1 MNSQADNLIR
11 TLRVAASRRIVVGL
25 CALLFLVL
33 MPPVRSAIQ
42 SPGAA
47 NLSLEVIEEFR
58 AKGVPDDKW
67 ALLMETMGNGENTA
81 AVRALVKE
89 TTPFPSAKLVALLA
103 SKTLAVRLGALD
115 LLEDAAGETFGFN
128 AWQEDP
134 AAGPNADAL
143 ARWKTWAEKGKV
155 AVGKSVPLTEETFRV
170 IAEEII
176 SGNRD
181 RAERAMLR
189 LDSHGLAAIAHIE
202 AFLKSHADME
212 PASLAALKA
221 AEYRVTLMQSLPK
234 QAAAVARD
242 LALGTT
248 EAQAVALHT
257 LNGAGATAL
266 PIIAEFLASPDPLVR
281 ETAVD
286 AAFAAGAK
294 HAVPLILARLDEPK
308 STSLVDAFVETLKKG
323 GTAPKPDAKPVRE
336 TEKTNSVLH
345 AMLRGLGKFASDEKH
360 ARTIA
365 LYTAHPDENVVVSAI
380 EALGSASLG
389 GAQKEI
395 AARLDDPRWRVRAA
409 ALETIGKR
417 RDATLKDRVV
427 KCFGDSDLFVRV
439 TAVATIGHIAQKE
452 APGILAAE
460 FAKAD
465 ELKPAIIKAIFD
477 NRMTPTPAMWEQLR
491 KAPSEIILQCLD
503 TLDAS
508 RDDHEGKR
516 IPYAAPFARHPN
528 KDVSAQALRLLASR
542 GRHSALLLDALNSGD
557 AAKQDAV
564 LDQLHLPIGALASSD
579 TAAVQPGAGSAAPV
593 SNPKLD
599 ALYDVFKLIKPAAPA
614 VPGAPAGS
622 ARPRANEL
630 FIPQIDG
637 EDEEAAATATGE
649 KSAPPAQLRAVL
661 ARYFKDGSPRQR
673 FVSAVSLAIEGDVDA
688 VKFLL
693 SGIDAMSG
701 LDRRYIASA
710 LSVMP
715 KWSAPVQEIA
725 TRLLRDEADDVR
737 EAMLHG
743 WMENPDRIG
752 ALLAEYSRPGALI
765 TPDQVYDYQLDR
777 IAASGNPPAGIVTWA
792 RAALDSQSA
801 PDAQKVMAVV
811 LLARMGRAD
820 EAKVKPL
827 LDSKNPWLRRAA
839 YRALGLGAAA
849 SRLDKL
855 LADDSAHVRAALP
868 FLASPHGMGWRHHFD
883 DAHSEDDH
891 QDFDR
896 NSGRAQFGA
905 WAKKGAVT
913 ASVSPEILA
922 ALEKLTRDPSDLV
935 RFEAMFALLR
945 MSRPIDPAAFA
956 TLLVAQPQE
965 SNAKY
970 RLEQFLGQNYTR
982 LGKAYG
988 VLVPL
993 AFRSDNSELPKLL
1006 KHFGMERDDAFTS
1019 FTALAALAPAPDHA
1033 TDTAIAAPPAD
1044 PAITREQAFRVVFF
1058 HKPGC
1063 RDCDRV
1069 RDMLRDAARDFPRML
1084 IEERDIG
1091 ERQSALVNEALSARF
1106 GIADTLREVTPSVF
1120 AQTGAL
1126 VKTDLTPARL
1136 GALLRAAAAAPQDA
1150 DWAKV
1155 APVETA
1161 LAHKVVEERFS
1172 ALGFGVVIG
1181 AGLLDGINPCAFAT
1195 IIFLLSYLQVARRTP
1210 REILAVGVSFIAGVF
1225 LTYFAIGLGL
1235 AQAITAISGFRVAGI
1250 VLNYALAG
1258 SAIIV
1263 AVLSFRDAQ
1272 LAARGELGEMTLQLP
1287 ANLKTQIRGVI
1298 RTGSKATHFVI
1309 AAFIVGIFISL
1320 LELACTGQVYLPTI
1334 QYMLKAGHGSAV
1346 RHLLV
1351 YNVAF
1356 ILPLIVIFALAFFG
1370 LRSEAL
1376 QAFQRRQTSV
1386 VKVLTGVLFLALAAF
1401 LLFGYRLFA
1410 R

>member
-1 MNSQADNLIR
+1 M
-11 TLRVAASRRIVVGL
+11 
-25 CALLFLVL
+25 LLPLA
-33 MPPVRSAIQ
+33 RSAIQ

-89 TTPFPSAKLVALLA
+89 TSPFPSTKLVALLV

-134 AAGPNADAL
+134 VAGPNADAL
-143 ARWKTWAEKGKV
+143 ARWNTWAEKGKV

-170 IAEEII
+170 IAEEIV

-189 LDSHGLAAIAHIE
+189 LDGHGLAAIAHIE

-242 LALGTT
+242 LALGST

-323 GTAPKPDAKPVRE
+323 GAAPKPDAKPARE

-345 AMLRGLGKFASDEKH
+345 AMLRGLGKYSSDDKH

-460 FAKAD
+460 FAKSD

-477 NRMTPTPAMWEQLR
+477 NRMTPTPTMWEQLR
-491 KAPSEIILQCLD
+491 KAPPEIILQCLD

-564 LDQLHLPIGALASSD
+564 LDQLHLPIGSLASAGSGPAQAD
-579 TAAVQPGAGSAAPV
+579 ANSPAAVP
-593 SNPKLD
+593 NPKLD
-599 ALYDVFKLIKPAAPA
+599 ALYDAFKLIKPAAPA
-614 VPGAPAGS
+614 GTAPNAPNAPEVPAPEG
-622 ARPRANEL
+622 
-630 FIPQIDG
+630 D
-637 EDEEAAATATGE
+637 DEEAAAAATGE
-649 KSAPPAQLRAVL
+649 KSAPPVQLRATL

-673 FVSAVSLAIEGDVDA
+673 FVSAVSLAMEGDADA
-688 VKFLL
+688 AKFLL
-693 SGIDAMSG
+693 TSIDAMSG

-715 KWSAPVQEIA
+715 KWAAPVQEIA

-743 WMENPDRIG
+743 WMENPDRFG
-752 ALLAEYSRPGALI
+752 ALLAEYSRPGSLI
-765 TPDQVYDYQLDR
+765 TPDQVYDYRLDR
-777 IAASGNPPAGIVTWA
+777 LMASGNPPARIVTWA
-792 RAALDSQSA
+792 QAALESQSA
-801 PDAQKVMAVV
+801 PY
-811 LLARMGRAD
+811 
-820 EAKVKPL
+820 AKG
-827 LDSKNPWLRRAA
+827 DGRRAA
-839 YRALGLGAAA
+839 RA
-849 SRLDKL
+849 
-855 LADDSAHVRAALP
+855 H
-868 FLASPHGMGWRHHFD
+868 
-883 DAHSEDDH
+883 
-891 QDFDR
+891 
-896 NSGRAQFGA
+896 
-905 WAKKGAVT
+905 
-913 ASVSPEILA
+913 
-922 ALEKLTRDPSDLV
+922 
-935 RFEAMFALLR
+935 
-945 MSRPIDPAAFA
+945 
-956 TLLVAQPQE
+956 
-965 SNAKY
+965 
-970 RLEQFLGQNYTR
+970 
-982 LGKAYG
+982 
-988 VLVPL
+988 
-993 AFRSDNSELPKLL
+993 
-1006 KHFGMERDDAFTS
+1006 
-1019 FTALAALAPAPDHA
+1019 
-1033 TDTAIAAPPAD
+1033 
-1044 PAITREQAFRVVFF
+1044 
-1058 HKPGC
+1058 
-1063 RDCDRV
+1063 
-1069 RDMLRDAARDFPRML
+1069 
-1084 IEERDIG
+1084 
-1091 ERQSALVNEALSARF
+1091 
-1106 GIADTLREVTPSVF
+1106 
-1120 AQTGAL
+1120 
-1126 VKTDLTPARL
+1126 
-1136 GALLRAAAAAPQDA
+1136 
-1150 DWAKV
+1150 
-1155 APVETA
+1155 
-1161 LAHKVVEERFS
+1161 
-1172 ALGFGVVIG
+1172 G
-1181 AGLLDGINPCAFAT
+1181 AG
-1195 IIFLLSYLQVARRTP
+1195 R
-1210 REILAVGVSFIAGVF
+1210 
-1225 LTYFAIGLGL
+1225 
-1235 AQAITAISGFRVAGI
+1235 
-1250 VLNYALAG
+1250 
-1258 SAIIV
+1258 
-1263 AVLSFRDAQ
+1263 
-1272 LAARGELGEMTLQLP
+1272 
-1287 ANLKTQIRGVI
+1287 
-1298 RTGSKATHFVI
+1298 
-1309 AAFIVGIFISL
+1309 
-1320 LELACTGQVYLPTI
+1320 
-1334 QYMLKAGHGSAV
+1334 
-1346 RHLLV
+1346 
-1351 YNVAF
+1351 
-1356 ILPLIVIFALAFFG
+1356 
-1370 LRSEAL
+1370 
-1376 QAFQRRQTSV
+1376 
-1386 VKVLTGVLFLALAAF
+1386 
-1401 LLFGYRLFA
+1401 
-1410 R
+1410 